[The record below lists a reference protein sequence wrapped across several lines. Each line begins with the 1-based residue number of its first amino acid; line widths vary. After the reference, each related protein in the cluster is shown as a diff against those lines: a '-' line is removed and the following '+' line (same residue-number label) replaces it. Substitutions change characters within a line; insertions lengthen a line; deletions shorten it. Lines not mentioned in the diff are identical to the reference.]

1 MAKRPKRQR
10 EDRELT
16 RAREAVF
23 GPPPRRANQAEL
35 TMAYEEWKAR
45 RLERVPGRCGGR
57 PTFIRSRIQPCDA
70 SRLSLDWQ
78 NDIRVAAEWGVNAQD
93 IVYSKRFCAEE
104 PHWENLSSGYDRSRP
119 RQLTDSELAALHA
132 KAKIS

>member
-1 MAKRPKRQR
+1 MAKRPNNHK

-23 GPPPRRANQAEL
+23 GPPPRRANRAEL
-35 TMAYEEWKAR
+35 TMTYEEWRAC
-45 RLERVPGRCGGR
+45 RLERAPGRCGGR

-70 SRLSLDWQ
+70 SRLSLNWPD
-78 NDIRVAAEWGVNAQD
+78 DIRIAASWRLSAQD

-104 PHWENLSSGYDRSRP
+104 PHWE
-119 RQLTDSELAALHA
+119 AL
-132 KAKIS
+132 